1 MKNRVIKIFATLTII
16 CMCFCANAC
25 SSDAT
30 RGTQGFSLSETEITV
45 LTNEEA
51 VQLKVMKGKAE
62 YRGAVRWVSE
72 DSMVASAYQ
81 GYVKGV
87 VTGTTV
93 VRAEIA
99 TGKDAVTLSCKVTV
113 KQSITADIDDITA
126 FSGLGDIDVTL
137 ASGLYTNGAS
147 VSVQSVTKADGNSA
161 DVLKQANGRYYLE
174 NGADTPL
181 DADRYRITYRLSLGE
196 VTKDFVREV
205 NVKPA
210 DRYENIFVLD
220 PIDGTEKMY
229 GTAAN
234 MEFLTGLHRN
244 DEDPGEYVTYTEDG
258 NTGYTED
265 NGINQTREEMLASL
279 REEGYDG
286 FLNENYAGYDTVYR
300 MYCKKGNATSQP
312 LPFFYLNLHDTANP
326 LWTNLDADSLPEQ
339 VYLNVWMRVWHR
351 ADSTKAYTL
360 LPAGDEWCY
369 LYKSMNDGEKQIGDG
384 AGISATGGTWAHC
397 KFDLSKIVVQAQG
410 ANHIAVGMGVW
421 SNEKNNFGQGE
432 FLFEM
437 YSVELDIPN
446 TLSSVGNG
454 NLDVKLYG
462 EYSGIF
468 DSYTFAVKDARG
480 ETVISG
486 DNTNTQVVLTQGE
499 SYTVEYTLKKGEKT
513 LPNKYVRKIEGNV

>member
-1 MKNRVIKIFATLTII
+1 MKSRMIKIFAALTVM
-16 CMCFCANAC
+16 CMCFCATAC
-25 SSDAT
+25 SSEET
-30 RGTQGFSLSETEITV
+30 RGTQGFSLNQTEITV
-45 LTNEEA
+45 LTNEQPL
-51 VQLKVMKGKAE
+51 QLKVMKDDAE
-62 YRGAVRWVSE
+62 YRGAVRWVAE
-72 DSMVASAYQ
+72 DAMIVSAYQ
-81 GYVKGV
+81 GYVKGIG
-87 VTGTTV
+87 TGETV

-99 TGKDAVTLSCKVTV
+99 TESETVTLSCKVTV
-113 KQSITADIDDITA
+113 KQSITAEIHDVTA
-126 FSGLGDIDVTL
+126 FSGLGDVDVTL
-137 ASGLYTNGAS
+137 ASGLYTNGAT

-161 DVLKQANGRYYLE
+161 DVLKTANGRYYLE

-181 DADRYRITYRLSLGE
+181 AAGRYRVTYRLSLGE

-229 GTAAN
+229 GMAAN

-265 NGINQTREEMLASL
+265 NGIDQNREEFLASL
-279 REEGYDG
+279 RKDGYDG

-300 MYCKKGNATSQP
+300 MYCKKDNATNQP

-339 VYLNVWMRVWHR
+339 VYLSVWMRVWHR
-351 ADSTKAYTL
+351 ADSSKAYTQ
-360 LPAGDEWCY
+360 LPAGGEWCY
-369 LYKSMNDGEKQIGDG
+369 LYKSMNDGETQIGEG
-384 AGISATGGTWAHC
+384 AGIPVTGTDWIHC
-397 KFDLSKIVVQAQG
+397 RFDLTKIIVQAQG
-410 ANHIAVGMGVW
+410 ANHIAVGVGIW
-421 SNEKNNFGQGE
+421 GDESDSFRQGE
-432 FLFEM
+432 FLFEF

-446 TLSSVGNG
+446 TLSSAESG

-462 EYSGIF
+462 EYSGVF
-468 DSYTFAVKDARG
+468 DSYTFAVKNSQG
-480 ETVISG
+480 QTVASG
-486 DNTNTQVVLTQGE
+486 NNTDTQVALTQGE

-513 LPNKYVRKIEGNV
+513 LPNKYMRKIEGNA